1 MFDTVSHTVLPEN
14 MAAHGLDK
22 RIILWVKYW
31 LDDQAQTVPVNGVQ
45 FSWQLVTSV
54 VPQGS
59 ALQTVSCDIIN
70 NLDDRI
76 SCTLSKSAEEI
87 KLGRIVDM
95 LEGRESSS
103 RVLGRLE
110 HLTGHIQ
117 SSDILQS

>member
-1 MFDTVSHTVLPEN
+1 MFDTVSHTVLPEK
-14 MAAHGLDK
+14 MAAHRLDK

-95 LEGRESSS
+95 LEGREASS
-103 RVLGRLE
+103 RVLGRLD